1 MTPIFVQVLKIRNPP
16 NFRGEETKQYVNI
29 YVMFYEN
36 SFIVAACTL
45 KLRPINPSYLK
56 KLCEWKTFT
65 KLIHL
70 LSAVKYR
77 LDFLFFVDVNLR
89 TYSTLHG

>member
-1 MTPIFVQVLKIRNPP
+1 
-16 NFRGEETKQYVNI
+16 
-29 YVMFYEN
+29 MFYEN

>member
-1 MTPIFVQVLKIRNPP
+1 MS
-16 NFRGEETKQYVNI
+16 I

-56 KLCEWKTFT
+56 KLCKWKTFT

-77 LDFLFFVDVNLR
+77 LINLYVQVDVNLR